1 MARRTVLVVED
12 ERALA
17 QVIQYNL
24 ETEGHEVHLAHD
36 GRDGLNKARSLLP
49 DLVVL
54 DIMLPAL
61 DGLTVC
67 RELRADPRTR
77 GVRVLMLTAK
87 GEEVDELV
95 GFHMGADDYVTKP
108 FKMKPLVAR
117 VRNLLKRDEAP
128 AGGAEVVS
136 GAGITVDRER
146 HTATLSRSGGAGG
159 AGEGEEEELVLTPTE
174 FKLLFTLMRQPNR
187 PFSRHELM
195 DASRGGDANALERTI
210 DVHVRSLRQK
220 LGDRGEAVETVR
232 GVGYRFRETDPRA
245 AD

>member
-17 QVIQYNL
+17 EVLVYNL
-24 ETEGHEVHLAHD
+24 ETEGFEVHVAHD
-36 GRDGLNKARSLLP
+36 GKAGLAKARSLLP

-54 DIMLPAL
+54 DLMLPVM
-61 DGLTVC
+61 DGLAVC
-67 RELRADPRTR
+67 RELKADGRTR

-117 VRNLLKRDEAP
+117 VRSLLRRP
-128 AGGAEVVS
+128 GAERGETEKVS
-136 GAGITVDRER
+136 GAGIEVDRER
-146 HTATLSRSGGAGG
+146 HTATAGG
-159 AGEGEEEELVLTPTE
+159 ADLTLTPTE
-174 FKLLFTLMRQPNR
+174 FKLLWTLMRQPSR

-220 LGDRGEAVETVR
+220 LAGRAETVETVR
-232 GVGYRFRETDPRA
+232 GVGYRFNPNAPIPAGD
-245 AD
+245 ADG